1 MNVRGPG
8 PIPTVARDP
17 KHAAATR
24 KVGSEGQRHSNGGGT
39 HSSKQG
45 GGWADDRWR
54 GESHGRKI
62 RWEGDQVGGSDGLN
76 GRKDL
81 TQRPASRSFRRG
93 PGSGGENKSSLCR
106 EVLLATWSAG
116 GNLVGNIKKNGA
128 SGRVAGKSTGLASE
142 SARPCHTVGSGDVQG
157 GGLLMAGR
165 QRRGKECWEGVNSW
179 RCD

>member
-1 MNVRGPG
+1 VVSTQSTTRYIGQ
-8 PIPTVARDP
+8 VFFFFFFFP

-81 TQRPASRSFRRG
+81 TQSPKAPARVTQ
-93 PGSGGENKSSLCR
+93 SG
-106 EVLLATWSAG
+106 
-116 GNLVGNIKKNGA
+116 VGMYRA
-128 SGRVAGKSTGLASE
+128 V
-142 SARPCHTVGSGDVQG
+142 VF
-157 GGLLMAGR
+157 
-165 QRRGKECWEGVNSW
+165 
-179 RCD
+179 